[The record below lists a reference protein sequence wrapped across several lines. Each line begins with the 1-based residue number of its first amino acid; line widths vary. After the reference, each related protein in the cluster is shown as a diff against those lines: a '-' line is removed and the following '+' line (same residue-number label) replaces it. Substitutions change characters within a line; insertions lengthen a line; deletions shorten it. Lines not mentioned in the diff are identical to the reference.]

1 MNIDLTVL
9 SIEQLKEV
17 EQGVAVSLRGFNQDL
32 TRAQKRL
39 DSRYSRQ
46 QSNAEVLASLKQQLE
61 QAQASLDSL
70 QGFNASAEVVAGA
83 EELLAKRKKEYDVA
97 LLGGDITIVDATI
110 EQFELN
116 SHKTELAVRQQ
127 QIAEIEA
134 EIDSRE

>member
-1 MNIDLTVL
+1 MNIDLKVL

-70 QGFNASAEVVAGA
+70 QGFSASAEVVAGA
-83 EELLAKRKKEYDVA
+83 EELLAKREKEYEVA

-116 SHKTELAVRQQ
+116 SNKTELAVRQQ
-127 QIAEIEA
+127 QIAEIKA